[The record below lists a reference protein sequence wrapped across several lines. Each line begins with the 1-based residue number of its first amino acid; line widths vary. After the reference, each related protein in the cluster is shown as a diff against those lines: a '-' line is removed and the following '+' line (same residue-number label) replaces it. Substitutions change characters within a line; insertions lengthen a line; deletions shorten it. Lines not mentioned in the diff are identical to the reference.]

1 MKTIQF
7 VFQEIER
14 HLEILQYTINEIN
27 KIPRLD
33 TSIFDYKN
41 IVVLLDAFIFR
52 FVKLQNTIGEKLFP
66 ETFEI
71 VTGKS
76 RTDVTFIDILN
87 ILEKYH
93 FLPSTSKWQY
103 LRQIRN
109 DLVHIYPWD
118 SSLRLEAIKAA
129 LNSSE
134 FMIKVYQNIKKRL
147 NE

>member
-1 MKTIQF
+1 METIQF
-7 VFQEIER
+7 IFQEIER
-14 HLEILQYTINEIN
+14 HLEILQYTINKIKN
-27 KIPRLD
+27 IPRLD
-33 TSIFDYKN
+33 ISIFEDKN
-41 IVVLLDAFIFR
+41 NVILLDAFIFR
-52 FVKLQNTIGEKLFP
+52 FIKLQSTIGEKLFP
-66 ETFEI
+66 EAFEI

-118 SSLRLEAIKAA
+118 SDLRLEAIKAA